1 MSRYISEILEV
12 GSKVHIAGPLG
23 TCIYEGVNPEKPII
37 LVGAGTGLSPLVGI
51 QREALHRGHTVPI
64 RLYHGARTKSGL
76 YMDDYLKD
84 LSKTHNNLSYISCH
98 LDSDN
103 EEARDIASIVLA
115 RESDLSD
122 STFFLCGG
130 AGLVNRLKRDL
141 FMKGANLK
149 NIRSDVFTPAGRQR

>member
-1 MSRYISEILEV
+1 
-12 GSKVHIAGPLG
+12 
-23 TCIYEGVNPEKPII
+23 
-37 LVGAGTGLSPLVGI
+37 
-51 QREALHRGHTVPI
+51 
-64 RLYHGARTKSGL
+64 
-76 YMDDYLKD
+76 MDGYLND
-84 LSKTHNNLSYISCH
+84 LSKKHNNLSYISSH

-141 FMKGANLK
+141 FMKGASLK
-149 NIRSDVFTPAGRQR
+149 NIRSDVFTPAGGQQ